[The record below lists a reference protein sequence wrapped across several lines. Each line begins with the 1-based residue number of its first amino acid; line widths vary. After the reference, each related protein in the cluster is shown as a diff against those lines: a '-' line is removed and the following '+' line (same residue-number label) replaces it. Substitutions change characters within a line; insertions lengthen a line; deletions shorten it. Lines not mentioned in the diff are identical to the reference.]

1 MDTPLSALKVIHR
14 KIIGDHR
21 GYLERMFCA
30 TELSSLLPG
39 KSITQINHT
48 LTVAQGT
55 VRGLHF
61 QHPPHSETK
70 IVSCIRGEVFDVAV
84 DFRSGSPTF
93 LNWHA
98 EVLSADNH
106 KTFLIPDG
114 FAHGFQTLT
123 ENCELLYFHTAPYEP
138 ASEGGLNAC
147 DPTLNITW
155 PLPVTEFSARDA
167 AHPWLTAAST
177 GCAI

>member
-1 MDTPLSALKVIHR
+1 
-14 KIIGDHR
+14 
-21 GYLERMFCA
+21 
-30 TELSSLLPG
+30 
-39 KSITQINHT
+39 
-48 LTVAQGT
+48 
-55 VRGLHF
+55 
-61 QHPPHSETK
+61 
-70 IVSCIRGEVFDVAV
+70 
-84 DFRSGSPTF
+84 
-93 LNWHA
+93 
-98 EVLSADNH
+98 VLSADNH

-155 PLPVTEFSARDA
+155 PLPVTELSARDA
-167 AHPWLTAAST
+167 AHPWLTPAST